1 MMRTHSATHQVR
13 ASTAPS
19 DSAPYQLKSDAY
31 SSHSV
36 ILREIRIA
44 HGRRVLDVGTASGY
58 LAKLLSERGF
68 QVSGI
73 EADPVLAHEAA
84 SYCRE
89 LFISDL
95 DGPLPDLQ
103 GQFDAII
110 YADVLEHL
118 KNPQRVLA
126 SINEYLARDGIVII
140 SVPNVAHAWVRLQV
154 LVGHF
159 DYADRGILDRTH
171 LRFFTLKSFR
181 SFLAEAGL
189 DLVKL
194 IATPV
199 PLPLVVPGRFQ
210 GRAFGFIHALN
221 ARIANAWKTMF
232 GYQFVAVAHKR
243 TVP

>member
-1 MMRTHSATHQVR
+1 MATHEV
-13 ASTAPS
+13 ASRENLGQRQPRL
-19 DSAPYQLKSDAY
+19 PYNLKTDRW
-31 SSHSV
+31 SSHSR
-36 ILREIRIA
+36 ILEHLQDGR
-44 HGRRVLDVGTASGY
+44 GRRVLDVGSASGY

-68 QVSGI
+68 EVTGI
-73 EADPVLAHEAA
+73 EADPVLAQEAA
-84 SYCRE
+84 GYCRE

-103 GQFDAII
+103 GPFDAII

-126 SINEYLARDGIVII
+126 SINEYLAPDGVVMI
-140 SVPNVAHAWVRLQV
+140 SVPNIAHAWVRLQV
-154 LVGHF
+154 LIGRF

-189 DLVKL
+189 DPVKL

-199 PLPLVVPGRFQ
+199 PLPLVVPERFQ
-210 GRAFGFIHALN
+210 GSAFRFVHALN
-221 ARIANAWKTMF
+221 ATVANAWKTMF
-232 GYQFVAVAHKR
+232 GYQFVAIARKR
-243 TVP
+243 TVL